1 MSSLQFHRFYLQSD
15 FDTCTLYNN
24 IDIICKMIL
33 TRLLYNFIDIYKVI
47 LTHIFFTIL

>member
-1 MSSLQFHRFYLQSD
+1 MSSLQSHRYYMQSD

-33 TRLLYNFIDIYKVI
+33 THV
-47 LTHIFFTIL
+47 FFTIL